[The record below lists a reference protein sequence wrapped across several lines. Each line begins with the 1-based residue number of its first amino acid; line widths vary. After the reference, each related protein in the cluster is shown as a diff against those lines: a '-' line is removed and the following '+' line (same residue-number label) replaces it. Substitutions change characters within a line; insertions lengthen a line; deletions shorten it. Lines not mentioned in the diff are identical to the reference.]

1 MAIFPMLD
9 VLATPRGQ
17 DGSGAGNGDAVKPI
31 PLDGVRLVDF
41 AETERFRIMDRLEA
55 YFRKTQHATKRYDWD
70 GRFLGYG
77 DESPVKPGYVVP
89 YAQRRPAAR
98 YDLAVVIVR
107 RLTSMLFGTDRF
119 PEVTMVGDEA
129 AEDYVRAL
137 ITTSR
142 LPMRMVEARDLGGAV
157 GTSCLSFAFVR
168 GAPRVE
174 VHNAKHCTVLRWAD
188 ESERRPAEVLK
199 AYAYTRQVWN
209 PEAKRIQDVTF
220 YYARYWSE
228 TEEIVWEP
236 IPKRIAD
243 LPTWTRAPHKRVRH
257 DFGFAPFYWIQNIA
271 DSAEP
276 DGEGDYEGLEDKF
289 NEIDQL
295 LSASSKG
302 TKANIDPTLVIK
314 MDPAHNNGNVRKGSE
329 NAIFSAGGAEYLEL
343 KGQAT
348 KAAIEMMERIR
359 LYALDA
365 SSVVL
370 ADPDKLSGA
379 AQSAQAL
386 RILYAPMLARCDL
399 YREQY
404 GEFGIKPIARDMLHA
419 ARIILARPP
428 SVDVNGEEVRETI
441 VLPPKLHEG
450 KVVERDPGESETIDL
465 NWNPYFAPTW
475 EDISKAVTATQTASG
490 GKALISQRTA
500 TTAVQ
505 TLFNV
510 HDVDAEIEA
519 MGDEAEEATERA
531 MRAMSGEGRGPRVPL
546 ATDPPED
553 EPEDEPEDD
562 EDDEPEE

>member
-1 MAIFPMLD
+1 MALFPMLD

-17 DGSGAGNGDAVKPI
+17 DGSGGAGDGAAVTTI

-41 AETERFRIMDRLEA
+41 AETERFRIMDRMESF
-55 YFRKTQHATKRYDWD
+55 FRKTQYASKMYDWD
-70 GRFLGYG
+70 GRFMGYG

-89 YAQRRPAAR
+89 YSQRRPAAR

-119 PEVTMVGDEA
+119 PEINVVGDEE
-129 AEDYVRAL
+129 AEDYLRTL
-137 ITTSR
+137 ITVAR

-157 GTSCLSFAFVR
+157 GTSCLSFAFVSGR
-168 GAPRVE
+168 PRVE

-188 ESERRPAEVLK
+188 ESERRPAEVIK
-199 AYAYTRQVWN
+199 TYAYTRQVWD
-209 PEAKRIQDVTF
+209 PQAKRIRDTTF

-236 IPKRIAD
+236 IPKRIAEM
-243 LPTWTRAPHKRVRH
+243 PTWTRAPSRRVRH
-257 DFGFAPFYWIQNIA
+257 DFGFCPFYWIQNIA

-289 NEIDQL
+289 TEVDQL
-295 LSASSKG
+295 LSAASKG
-302 TKANIDPTLVIK
+302 TKANVDPTLVIK
-314 MDPAHNNGNVRKGSE
+314 MDPVHNNGNVRKGSE

-348 KAAIEMMERIR
+348 KAAIDMLERIR

-365 SSVVL
+365 ASVVL

-404 GEFGIKPIARDMLHA
+404 GEFGIKPIARDMLRA
-419 ARIILARPP
+419 ARMILQRPP
-428 SVDVNGEEVRETI
+428 MLDASGQEVRETI
-441 VLPPKLHEG
+441 VLPPKVVDGAL
-450 KVVERDPGESETIDL
+450 VERKPGEGETVEL
-465 NWNPYFAPTW
+465 SWNPYFSPTW

-500 TTAVQ
+500 TTAVS

-510 HDVDAEIEA
+510 HDVDAEIESIS
-519 MGDEAEEATERA
+519 DEAEEAAEAA

-546 ATDPPED
+546 ATDPE
-553 EPEDEPEDD
+553 EP